1 METMFQDKLKDLRK
15 KKGVTQAELAKEIF
29 VSRSLIAK
37 YETGVA
43 FPNRETLEKIALYF
57 NVPISELIEQDEAT
71 LVAVDAK
78 DLSEKINV
86 VSLIVVLAIMT
97 IYCIMVFIPFLMGKR
112 YVYPISPGQNHPN
125 RETFFVSI
133 FSGTLEH
140 GNPIGLVSFLLS
152 GGVAI
157 LATTSLFS
165 KKRYTPI
172 LRLLT
177 YIFFVI
183 DIFVCIA
190 AVVCCISYIS

>member
-37 YETGVA
+37 YETGVV

-86 VSLIVVLAIMT
+86 VSLIVVLAVMT

-152 GGVAI
+152 GV
-157 LATTSLFS
+157 LQFLLQQVYFLRKDTPRFLDSSLIFS
-165 KKRYTPI
+165 
-172 LRLLT
+172 L
-177 YIFFVI
+177 
-183 DIFVCIA
+183 
-190 AVVCCISYIS
+190 

>member
-1 METMFQDKLKDLRK
+1 MFQDKLKDLRK
-15 KKGVTQAELAKEIF
+15 KKGITQAELAEQIF

-37 YETGVA
+37 YETGAV

-57 NVPISELIEQDEAT
+57 NVPITDLIEQDEAT
-71 LVAVDAK
+71 LVALEAK
-78 DLSEKINV
+78 DISEKINTI
-86 VSLIVVLAIMT
+86 SLIVILSLMA
-97 IYCIMVFIPFLMGKR
+97 IYCIVTFIPFIMGKR
-112 YVYPISPGQNHPN
+112 YVYPIPPGQSYPN

-133 FSGTLEH
+133 FSGTLEY
-140 GNPIGLVSFLLS
+140 GNPIGLISFLLS

>member
-1 METMFQDKLKDLRK
+1 MFQDKLKDLRK

-78 DLSEKINV
+78 DLSERINV

-112 YVYPISPGQNHPN
+112 YVYPIPPGQNHPN

-152 GGVAI
+152 VAI